1 MVRPFRRKWG
11 LASLPCLDIFPKLCA
26 KSSLEGRR
34 RVAVTERRT
43 KVDWAGQMKQL
54 VDEDYPDKDRIV
66 LVMDNPVS
74 WYGAGFEH
82 PSPGLAVRG
91 V

>member
-1 MVRPFRRKWG
+1 
-11 LASLPCLDIFPKLCA
+11 
-26 KSSLEGRR
+26 
-34 RVAVTERRT
+34 
-43 KVDWAGQMKQL
+43 MKQL